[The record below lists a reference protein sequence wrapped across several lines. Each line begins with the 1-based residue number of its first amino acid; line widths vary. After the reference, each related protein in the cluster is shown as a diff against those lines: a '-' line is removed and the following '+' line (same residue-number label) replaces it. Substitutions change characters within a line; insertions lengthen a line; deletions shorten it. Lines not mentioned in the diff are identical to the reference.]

1 MVKLIKAGL
10 SRYLHSKFFCVVS
23 AVALTLSLV
32 AGFKIGSDALLD
44 DFCLFLPV
52 IICPVIIIFSMGREL
67 EAGAIRN
74 KIICGYSREQIFLSE
89 LFIAFLVFN
98 WIFILSSV
106 PIFMMNRQYL
116 VETLSSGFLITIY
129 VVFYLLTLVTSV
141 IGFIISC
148 VSSNRIISAAVI
160 LLVIVALFMLGFQ
173 LSEKLSQ
180 PEFVYWNEYNEITLR
195 ENPNYIGGLKGTLLR
210 FIHSI
215 NPFGQFFDS
224 FNFLS
229 PHIGT
234 DTVIDFSSNEV
245 SKISVSPLYSLGVIA
260 FLTVSGFF
268 VYRKKSFK

>member
-1 MVKLIKAGL
+1 MSKLLKASIL
-10 SRYLHSKFFCVVS
+10 RYLHSGFFCVVS
-23 AVALTLSLV
+23 AVALILSFV
-32 AGFKIGSDALLD
+32 AGFKIGSNALLD

-52 IICPVIIIFSMGREL
+52 IVCPVMIIFSMGREL

-74 KIICGYSREQIFLSE
+74 KIIYGYSREQIYMSE
-89 LFIAFLVFN
+89 LLVAFLVFN
-98 WIFILSSV
+98 WIYILSSV

-116 VETLSSGFLITIY
+116 VETLSGGFLITIY
-129 VVFYLLTLVTSV
+129 LVFYLLTLVISMV
-141 IGFIISC
+141 GFIISC
-148 VSSNRIISAAVI
+148 VSSNRIVSAAAI
-160 LLVIVALFMLGFQ
+160 LLIVVTLFMLGFL

-195 ENPNYIGGLKGTLLR
+195 ENPNYIGGVKGTLLR
-210 FIHSI
+210 AIHNI
-215 NPFGQFFDS
+215 NPFGQLFDS

-234 DTVIDFSSNEV
+234 DRAIDFSSDEV

-268 VYRKKSFK
+268 IYRKKSFK